1 MPQRYFFVVV
11 VLIFQSFGEIMGQ
24 QKNVENFSTT
34 HQNQSVSLTYKRLV
48 FLSKNYNFF
57 PEKPPKI
64 NVSNPVS
71 LGMTM
76 IQPSLL
82 LKAYSPLS
90 PAYYSDCL
98 GFFCKKE
105 LQLQKATMIPL
116 RFRLGSLEYTNYLEN
131 KPNSGMNGPR
141 F

>member
-34 HQNQSVSLTYKRLV
+34 HQDQSVSLTYNHLE
-48 FLSKNYNFF
+48 FLSKNYGFF
-57 PEKPPKI
+57 PENTHKI
-64 NVSNPVS
+64 NVNNPAS
-71 LGMTM
+71 FRLPILQLPMLFK
-76 IQPSLL
+76 P
-82 LKAYSPLS
+82 YSALS
-90 PAYYSDCL
+90 PAFYSDCL

-105 LQLQKATMIPL
+105 LQLEKATTIPL
-116 RFRLGSLEYTNYLEN
+116 RFRLGSLEYTNYLEG
-131 KPNSGMNGPR
+131 KPNSRIAGAH